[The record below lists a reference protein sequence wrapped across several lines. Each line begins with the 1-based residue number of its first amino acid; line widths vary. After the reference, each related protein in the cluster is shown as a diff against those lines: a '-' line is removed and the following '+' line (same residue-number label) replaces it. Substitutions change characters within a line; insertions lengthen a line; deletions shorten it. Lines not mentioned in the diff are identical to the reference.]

1 MNINGPDSQWAKL
14 FEEGERKQKLAG
26 WLDQVT
32 SQLKITDIGCSY
44 NHLKYSRRYYCG
56 LTLKQ
61 QNKFK
66 YRPGHTGTPSLFDVL
81 DCLHEEVVRM

>member
-1 MNINGPDSQWAKL
+1 MNTNDPDSQWAKL
-14 FEEGERKQKLAG
+14 IEEEERKQKLAG

-32 SQLKITDIGCSY
+32 WQLKKLAEIACSC
-44 NHLKYSRRYYCG
+44 SRQYYCD

-81 DCLHEEVVRM
+81 DCLHAEVIRV